1 MSVRKKISSIGLLFV
16 CISLVIVGLVL
27 TLPVKAETKQVTTI
41 TFWYTENDA
50 EKKGVTDLVAAF
62 EAANPDIQV
71 EALQKGFFDAKSL
84 YISAFIAGNEP
95 ELFRAARDWVS
106 EFAVAGMIAPVT
118 SEFTQTDLDDF
129 LPIALRYVTYP
140 DKDGTDQIWGFPQL
154 VDTPALMLNKHFFT
168 EAGIDTSGYQ
178 FNTSWT
184 WDEYLDVCNIL
195 YNTSAVEYAT
205 TLAGM
210 FFGAQPIFFGHGAK
224 MFRDGIVDINH
235 IDINSTASRTSL
247 EFLKDFVEM
256 PYTPPWTEQGWTS
269 LNPYFSDL
277 GRVGMIAQGPWELKN
292 FLENSPEF
300 NPSVDDAKFYATA
313 DNLQIIQLPHDEF
326 NNTGAPV
333 GGQNYVI
340 SSFAGPKY
348 EATVKLAK
356 YLTTEETMAFK
367 AKSYYHVPARKSVMN
382 RTDVQAAS
390 SFPYVQGYYEAILNA
405 YQTPVSNFWA
415 NLEEDFANQIDEYL
429 ADEID
434 LNQCIKQTIDLW
446 KETLGQSVVTGTQP
460 TDTTGYTETV
470 PGFEFLLV
478 VVLALPTVTIVF
490 VYRKKRH

>member
-1 MSVRKKISSIGLLFV
+1 MRKKITSISLLFV
-16 CISLVIVGLVL
+16 CISLVIFGLIL
-27 TLPVKAETKQVTTI
+27 TLPVKAEANQAVTI

-71 EALQKGFFDAKSL
+71 EALQKGFFDAKNL

-95 ELFRAARDWVS
+95 DLFRATRDWIP
-106 EFAVAGMIAPVT
+106 EFAVAGMIEPVT
-118 SEFTQTDLDDF
+118 SEFNQTDLDDF
-129 LPIALRYVTYP
+129 LPIALRMVTYP
-140 DKDGTDQIWGFPQL
+140 DENDNDQIWAFPQL

-168 EAGIDTSGYQ
+168 TAGIDITGYD
-178 FNTSWT
+178 FKTSWT
-184 WDEYLDVCNIL
+184 WDEYLDICNIL

-210 FFGAQPIFFGHGAK
+210 FFGAQPIYFGHGAK
-224 MFRDGIVDINH
+224 LFRDGIVDVNH
-235 IDINSTASRTSL
+235 IDINSTASRTAL
-247 EFLKDFVEM
+247 QFLKDFVEE

-269 LNPYFSDL
+269 LNQYFAET
-277 GRVGMIAQGPWELKN
+277 GRVAMIAQGPWELKN
-292 FLENSPEF
+292 FLDNSPEF
-300 NPSVDDAKFYATA
+300 NPSVDDAKFYASA
-313 DNLQIIQLPHDEF
+313 DNLIVIQLPHDEF
-326 NNTGAPV
+326 NNSGAPV
-333 GGQNYVI
+333 GGHGYVI

-348 EATVKLAK
+348 EAAAKLAK
-356 YLTTEETMAFK
+356 YLTTEEAMAFK

-390 SFPYVQGYYEAILNA
+390 SFPYVQGYYEAVLNA

-429 ADEID
+429 TGEID

-446 KETLGQSVVTGTQP
+446 KETLSQSVITGTE
-460 TDTTGYTETV
+460 TTTTGYTEETA
-470 PGFEFLLV
+470 GFEFLLV
-478 VVLALPTVTIVF
+478 VGLALPTVTIVF
-490 VYRKKRH
+490 LYRKKRL